1 MQLKRYTDY
10 SLRVLLHL
18 AVYPDRIISINEIAH
33 AYDISR
39 NHLLKVVNALVEI
52 QLVQTFRGK
61 TGGLQLAKLPNEINV
76 GELVRHMEGEN
87 PIVNCQNPSCVILPV
102 CTLSSV
108 LHEAY
113 WEFIQYLNRYTLADL
128 LRGKQNKLQQLLE
141 QGVG

>member
-10 SLRVLLHL
+10 SLRLLLYL
-18 AVYPDRIISINEIAH
+18 AVNPDRIISLNEIAN

-61 TGGLQLAKLPNEINV
+61 TGGLQLAKLPKEINV
-76 GELVRHMEGEN
+76 GELVHYMEGEN
-87 PIVNCQNPSCVILPV
+87 PIVNCQEPYCVILPD
-102 CTLSSV
+102 CTLSRV

-128 LRGKQNKLQQLLE
+128 LRGNQNKLQQLLE
-141 QGVG
+141 QGLG

>member
-18 AVYPDRIISINEIAH
+18 AVYPDRIISINEIAQ

-39 NHLLKVVNALVEI
+39 NHLLKVVNGLVEMK
-52 QLVQTFRGK
+52 LVQTYRGK
-61 TGGLQLAKLPNEINV
+61 SGGLRLAKLPNEINV
-76 GELVRHMEGEN
+76 GELVRYMEGEN
-87 PIVNCQNPSCVILPV
+87 PIVNCQKPSCVIMPA
-102 CTLSSV
+102 CTLSGV

-113 WEFIQYLNRYTLADL
+113 WEFIQYLNRYTVADL
-128 LRGKQNKLQQLLE
+128 IRGKQNKLQQLLA